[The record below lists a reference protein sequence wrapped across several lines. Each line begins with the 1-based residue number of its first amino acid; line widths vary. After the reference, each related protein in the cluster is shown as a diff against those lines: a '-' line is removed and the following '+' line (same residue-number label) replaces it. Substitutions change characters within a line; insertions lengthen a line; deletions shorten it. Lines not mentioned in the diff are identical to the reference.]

1 MLVLEIQS
9 IGKHDNFFP
18 KTILN
23 LIQVKMLVFSFM
35 PNKLDIR
42 LNPVFSAIEKNRLIT
57 FHAGKPYCVFAE
69 NPTK

>member
-18 KTILN
+18 KTISN
-23 LIQVKMLVFSFM
+23 LIQVKILVFSFM

-42 LNPVFSAIEKNRLIT
+42 LNPVFIAIEKNRVIT
-57 FHAGKPYCVFAE
+57 FHAGKQNCVFAE